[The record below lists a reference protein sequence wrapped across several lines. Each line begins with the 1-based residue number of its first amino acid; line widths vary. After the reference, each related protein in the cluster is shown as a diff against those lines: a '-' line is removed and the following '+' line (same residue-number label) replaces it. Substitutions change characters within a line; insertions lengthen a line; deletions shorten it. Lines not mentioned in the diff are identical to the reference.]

1 MNFVEFTIAS
11 VAGVIL
17 VAISI
22 ILAVR
27 RTNGAIASRTAR
39 GFYSR
44 TWELDA
50 KSIAIYSIAAVA
62 AVVAI
67 NAMIIG
73 GGAASKM
80 MDTEIVNGEVTG
92 KEQERVSCSHSY
104 SCNCKSVTTC
114 SGSGSSRSCSTSQS
128 CDTCYEHSNDWDWNL
143 LTNLGKK
150 IEIDRI
156 DRQGKFAPPRW
167 QQSRAGDPV
176 AMKHTFSNYVKASPM
191 SLFNKDNEPLI
202 AKFANQIP
210 AYPDAIYDYH
220 YLNRVINLGVP
231 IPDLNVWNQQVS
243 AMLKQLGPQKQANLV
258 IILTKNADSNFAEAV
273 KAKWLG
279 GKKNDVTVIIG
290 MPDYPKIG
298 WVAVNAWTDK
308 EIFKV
313 KLRDA
318 LMDLEEYNTPAMLTA
333 IFENVK
339 SDFVRKSFKD
349 YEYLKEDIQ
358 LDTWQYVLL
367 VILNIGLAVGT
378 FFVIMK
384 NGRI

>member
-1 MNFVEFTIAS
+1 
-11 VAGVIL
+11 
-17 VAISI
+17 
-22 ILAVR
+22 
-27 RTNGAIASRTAR
+27 
-39 GFYSR
+39 
-44 TWELDA
+44 
-50 KSIAIYSIAAVA
+50 
-62 AVVAI
+62 
-67 NAMIIG
+67 
-73 GGAASKM
+73 
-80 MDTEIVNGEVTG
+80 
-92 KEQERVSCSHSY
+92 
-104 SCNCKSVTTC
+104 
-114 SGSGSSRSCSTSQS
+114 
-128 CDTCYEHSNDWDWNL
+128 
-143 LTNLGKK
+143 
-150 IEIDRI
+150 
-156 DRQGKFAPPRW
+156 
-167 QQSRAGDPV
+167 
-176 AMKHTFSNYVKASPM
+176 
-191 SLFNKDNEPLI
+191 
-202 AKFANQIP
+202 
-210 AYPDAIYDYH
+210 
-220 YLNRVINLGVP
+220 
-231 IPDLNVWNQQVS
+231 
-243 AMLKQLGPQKQANLV
+243 MLKQLGPQKQANLV
-258 IILTKNADSNFAEAV
+258 IILTKNTDSNFAEAV